1 MINIR
6 VRTVKTGK
14 RVTGRSAVA
23 GIDRA
28 TKKAVEELG
37 SIVKKRAK
45 ENAIRSISNSRP
57 YNRPH
62 RGGNAEDK
70 SYFDSFYTNV
80 TGTRLRW
87 KAEVGNTAKNMIIEE
102 EGKRSNT
109 KRPNVKR
116 PSMFR
121 ILSGWAKDRGLQG
134 SFKELKQRRSKGGQF
149 VKKKALSLKQ
159 IVYLV
164 AKAIGKHP
172 RIGNFA
178 LQRAV
183 FSVNPDKVVMDH
195 LDKEL

>member
-1 MINIR
+1 MINMR

-14 RVTGRSAVA
+14 RVTGRSAEA
-23 GIDRA
+23 RIDHG
-28 TKKAVEELG
+28 TKAAMEKLG
-37 SIVKKRAK
+37 GLVKKQAK
-45 ENAIRSISNSRP
+45 ENAVRSISGSRP

-70 SYFDSFYTNV
+70 SYFDSFYSKV
-80 TGTRLRW
+80 TGSRLRW
-87 KAEVGNTAKNMIIEE
+87 KVEVGNTAKNMIIEE
-102 EGKRSNT
+102 EGKRANT
-109 KRPNVKR
+109 NRPNIKR

-121 ILSGWAKDRGLQG
+121 ILSGWAKDRGLPG
-134 SFKELKQRRSKGGQF
+134 AFRELRQRRSKKGRF
-149 VKKKALSLKQ
+149 VKKKNLSLKQ

-164 AKAIGKHP
+164 AKSIGKHA

-183 FSVNPDKVVMDH
+183 FSVNPDKVVIDH